1 MSQIAQP
8 ADATQL
14 ASIVEA
20 AARTRTPIVTA
31 AGDSKW
37 DWGRGRADDIHSD
50 SSHGDS
56 IPTQLSLAALSG
68 IVDYQPSELVLVV
81 GAATPLSQI
90 EPLLSEQGQHLA
102 FEPVHWRS
110 TATAGGTVAVGLAG
124 PRRFRAGSVRDFVLG
139 LQFVDGKGRLV
150 RSGGRVVKNVSGFD
164 LWRGLTGS
172 FGGLGLITEICF
184 KLWPRPEAQCTL
196 RFKRTQL
203 QAASLTMLQ
212 LAQRQEEISALA
224 YVPTQG
230 VLARLEGSESAL
242 QGQIESIARD
252 VAIDDRLS
260 LEESHT
266 LWRALREVES
276 LREKSGTLWRFVVPA
291 AGWVQ
296 LVGDLTARGIE
307 DYHVDWGGGQVW
319 ALAGEGLPLK
329 GHEIADRVGGI
340 AWRLATNRQ
349 DTNAEGGPPLD
360 PGLRRLNMRL
370 KNACDP
376 QGILNPGRGAF

>member
-1 MSQIAQP
+1 
-8 ADATQL
+8 
-14 ASIVEA
+14 
-20 AARTRTPIVTA
+20 
-31 AGDSKW
+31 
-37 DWGRGRADDIHSD
+37 
-50 SSHGDS
+50 
-56 IPTQLSLAALSG
+56 
-68 IVDYQPSELVLVV
+68 
-81 GAATPLSQI
+81 
-90 EPLLSEQGQHLA
+90 
-102 FEPVHWRS
+102 
-110 TATAGGTVAVGLAG
+110 
-124 PRRFRAGSVRDFVLG
+124 
-139 LQFVDGKGRLV
+139 
-150 RSGGRVVKNVSGFD
+150 
-164 LWRGLTGS
+164 
-172 FGGLGLITEICF
+172 
-184 KLWPRPEAQCTL
+184 
-196 RFKRTQL
+196 
-203 QAASLTMLQ
+203 MLQ

-360 PGLRRLNMRL
+360 PGLKRLNMRL

>member
-8 ADATQL
+8 DDATQL

-20 AARTRTPIVTA
+20 AARTQTPLLTT

-37 DWGRGRADDIHSD
+37 DWGRGLADTVHNDRSLGHST
-50 SSHGDS
+50 
-56 IPTQLSLAALSG
+56 PTQLNLSALSG
-68 IVDYQPSELVLVV
+68 IVDYEPSELVLVV
-81 GAATPLSQI
+81 GAATPLAQI
-90 EPLLSEQGQHLA
+90 EPLLTEQGQHLA

-172 FGGLGLITEICF
+172 FGSLGLITEVCF

-196 RFKRTQL
+196 LFERPQL
-203 QAASLTMLQ
+203 QAASRTMLQ
-212 LAQRQEEISALA
+212 LAQRQEEISGLA

-230 VLARLEGSESAL
+230 VVARLEGSASAL
-242 QGQIESIARD
+242 QAQTETIARD
-252 VAIDDRLS
+252 VAVDDRLPHD
-260 LEESHT
+260 ESCT

-276 LREKSGTLWRFVVPA
+276 LREKSGALWRFVVPA
-291 AGWVQ
+291 ARWVE
-296 LVGDLTARGIE
+296 LVGDLQAQGIE

-319 ALAGEGLPLK
+319 ARAGEDLPLK
-329 GHEIADRVGGI
+329 GHEIAAGVGGI

-349 DTNAEGGPPLD
+349 DTNAEGMPPLD

-370 KNACDP
+370 KDACDP
-376 QGILNPGRGAF
+376 QGILNPDAA